1 MGAYKIMYATL
12 AYYRTTY
19 LGQAVADDPTLTRLL
34 TRASDDMDIA
44 CMGRIDTDDMNS
56 VALDW
61 LMKATCAQAE
71 SYAQEGTADT
81 SGSVSLGSFS
91 QSGKDSAAPGGL
103 CKRSSRYL
111 MFTGLMNRSVASMPV
126 RNLQE
131 LASGGVIP
139 ETNLGVEE

>member
-1 MGAYKIMYATL
+1 MYATL
-12 AYYRTTY
+12 EYYRTTY
-19 LGQAVADDPTLTRLL
+19 IGQAVSDDTKLTQLL

-44 CMGRIDTDDMNS
+44 CMGRVDTTEMNT
-56 VALDW
+56 VALDY

-71 SYAQEGTADT
+71 SYAQEGTADA

-91 QSGKDSAAPGGL
+91 MSGKESAAPGGV
-103 CKRSSRYL
+103 CKRSARYL
-111 MFTGLMNRSVASMPV
+111 VLTGLMDRAVASMPV

-139 ETNLGVEE
+139 ETNLGVDE

>member
-1 MGAYKIMYATL
+1 MYATIV
-12 AYYRTTY
+12 YYRTTY
-19 LGQAVADDPTLTRLL
+19 LGQAVADDTKLTQLL

-44 CMGRIDTDDMNS
+44 CMGRIDTTEMNT
-56 VALDW
+56 VALDY

-71 SYAQEGTADT
+71 SYAQEGTADS

-91 QSGKDSAAPGGL
+91 MSGKEGVAPGGV
-103 CKRSSRYL
+103 CKRSARYL
-111 MFTGLMNRSVASMPV
+111 VFTGLLNRAVASMPV

-139 ETNLGVEE
+139 ETNYGVDE

>member
-1 MGAYKIMYATL
+1 MYATL

-44 CMGRIDTDDMNS
+44 CMGRIDTAGMNS
-56 VALDW
+56 VALDY

-71 SYAQEGTADT
+71 SYAQEGTADG

-91 QSGKDSAAPGGL
+91 MSGKDTATPGGIA
-103 CKRSSRYL
+103 KRAARYL
-111 MFTGLMNRSVASMPV
+111 VFTGLMNRSVVVYPV

-131 LASGGVIP
+131 LQSGGVFP
-139 ETNLGVEE
+139 KTNEGTDE

>member
-1 MGAYKIMYATL
+1 MYATL
-12 AYYRTTY
+12 TYYRNTY
-19 LGQAVADDPTLTRLL
+19 LGQAVADDTKLTQLL

-44 CMGRIDTDDMNS
+44 CMGRIDTVEMNT
-56 VALDW
+56 VALDY

-71 SYAQEGTADT
+71 SYAQEGTADA

-91 QSGKDSAAPGGL
+91 MSGKESVAPGGV
-103 CKRSSRYL
+103 CKRSARYL
-111 MFTGLMNRSVASMPV
+111 VFTGLMNRAVATYPV

-131 LASGGVIP
+131 LESGGVIP

>member
-1 MGAYKIMYATL
+1 MMYATL
-12 AYYRTTY
+12 EYYRTTY
-19 LGQAVADDPTLTRLL
+19 LGQAVADDTKLTQLL

-44 CMGRIDTDDMNS
+44 CMGRIDTTVMNS
-56 VALDW
+56 VALDY

-71 SYAQEGTADT
+71 SYAQEGTADA

-91 QSGKDSAAPGGL
+91 MSGKDAVAPGGVS
-103 CKRSSRYL
+103 KRASRYL
-111 MFTGLMNRSVASMPV
+111 MYTGLMNRAVTSYPV

-131 LASGGVIP
+131 FASGGVIP

>member
-1 MGAYKIMYATL
+1 MYATL
-12 AYYRTTY
+12 TYYRNTY
-19 LGQAVADDPTLTRLL
+19 IGQAVADDTKLTQLI

-44 CMGRIDTDDMNS
+44 CMGRIDTTVMNT
-56 VALDW
+56 VALDY

-71 SYAQEGTADT
+71 SYAQEGTADA

-91 QSGKDSAAPGGL
+91 MSGKESAAPGGV
-103 CKRSSRYL
+103 CKRSARYL
-111 MFTGLMNRSVASMPV
+111 VFTGLMNRSVASMPV

-139 ETNLGVEE
+139 ETNIGVDE

>member
-1 MGAYKIMYATL
+1 MYTTL
-12 AYYRTTY
+12 NFYRNVY
-19 LGQAVADDPTLTRLL
+19 IGQAVADDTKLTQLL

-44 CMGRIDTDDMNS
+44 CMGRIDTTEMNT
-56 VALDW
+56 VALDY

-71 SYAQEGTADT
+71 SYAQEGTADA

-91 QSGKDSAAPGGL
+91 MSGKESAAPGGV
-103 CKRSSRYL
+103 CKRSARYL
-111 MFTGLMNRSVASMPV
+111 VFTGLMNRAVASMPV

-139 ETNLGVEE
+139 ETNLGADE

>member
-1 MGAYKIMYATL
+1 MYATL

-56 VALDW
+56 VALDY
-61 LMKATCAQAE
+61 LSKATCAQAE
-71 SYAQEGTADT
+71 SYAQEGTADL

-91 QSGKDSAAPGGL
+91 ISGKDGAAPGGL

-111 MFTGLMNRSVASMPV
+111 MFTGLMNRAVASMPV

-131 LASGGVIP
+131 LESGGVIP
-139 ETNLGVEE
+139 ETTLDGDE

>member
-1 MGAYKIMYATL
+1 MYATL
-12 AYYRTTY
+12 TYYRNTY
-19 LGQAVADDPTLTRLL
+19 LGQAVADDTKLTQLL

-44 CMGRIDTDDMNS
+44 CMGRIDITEMNT
-56 VALDW
+56 VALDY

-71 SYAQEGTADT
+71 SYAQEGTADA

-91 QSGKDSAAPGGL
+91 MSGKESAAPGGV
-103 CKRSSRYL
+103 CKRSARYL
-111 MFTGLMNRSVASMPV
+111 VFTGLMNRAVATYPV

-131 LASGGVIP
+131 LESGGMIP

>member
-1 MGAYKIMYATL
+1 MYATPT
-12 AYYRTTY
+12 YYRNTY
-19 LGQAVADDPTLTRLL
+19 LGQAVADDTKLTQLL

-44 CMGRIDTDDMNS
+44 CMGRVDTTEMNT
-56 VALDW
+56 VALDY

-71 SYAQEGTADT
+71 SYAQEGTADA

-91 QSGKDSAAPGGL
+91 MSGKESAAPGGV
-103 CKRSSRYL
+103 CKRSARYL
-111 MFTGLMNRSVASMPV
+111 VFTGLMNRAAASMPV

-139 ETNLGVEE
+139 ETNLGVDE

>member
-1 MGAYKIMYATL
+1 MYATL
-12 AYYRTTY
+12 SYYRTTY
-19 LGQAVADDPTLTRLL
+19 LGQAVSDDTTLTRLL

-56 VALDW
+56 VALDY

-71 SYAQEGTADT
+71 SYAQEGTADAT
-81 SGSVSLGSFS
+81 GSVSLGSFS
-91 QSGKDSAAPGGL
+91 QSGKDGAAPGGL
-103 CKRSSRYL
+103 CKRASRNL
-111 MFTGLMNRSVASMPV
+111 MLTGLMNRAIASMPA

-139 ETNLGVEE
+139 ETILGVEE